1 MNADSRFPFVEISH
15 VIAQPAVAYL
25 PRRFSAAGTICHHE
39 WATVPTLARTPP
51 VSRKGE
57 ALSRNEAIFLG
68 AYRAR

>member
-1 MNADSRFPFVEISH
+1 MNANSRFPFLEISH

-39 WATVPTLARTPP
+39 WETVPALAGTPP
-51 VSRKGE
+51 ASRKSE
-57 ALSRNEAIFLG
+57 ALSRNAASLHG